1 LSVLLLRNNVLPAII
16 PKIAPIKGN
25 KNIYLGKYRII
36 VNNMVKLLMVQ
47 IIIPPNL
54 EGFMIFTNF
63 AICFDLA

>member
-1 LSVLLLRNNVLPAII
+1 MI

-36 VNNMVKLLMVQ
+36 ADNMIKLLMAQ
-47 IIIPPNL
+47 IIIPPTL
-54 EGFMIFTNF
+54 EGCMIFTNF